1 MNSKARVFKNKTTSC
16 CWRLNRSSYTCEYLP
31 GQWTLL
37 CLTQSRLIIF
47 RRYVGMSLDN
57 FWMPTE
63 TPNHIFVLL
72 FSAEY
77 KVNSLIQLP
86 KNRQKFVH
94 CFFLIHKRQKIFIMR
109 MLFKMCGKGGVFP
122 FLQST
127 VLYVGLVQ
135 RLITYLGIW
144 RLTRNLLQL
153 KVGTIE
159 YLGIWNRFI

>member
-1 MNSKARVFKNKTTSC
+1 M
-16 CWRLNRSSYTCEYLP
+16 LNTIPSDYLP
-31 GQWTLL
+31 QV
-37 CLTQSRLIIF
+37 C
-47 RRYVGMSLDN
+47 RYVN

-63 TPNHIFVLL
+63 SPNHIFVLL
-72 FSAEY
+72 FSAEN

-94 CFFLIHKRQKIFIMR
+94 CFFLIHKRQKILIMR

-159 YLGIWNRFI
+159 YLGIWNRFIQVQPTAIQKTFLNSLLAILYKNADASIQ